1 MLSKDELPDCPVATT
16 LRLIGNKWKVFILQR
31 LLDRPYGFNELHR
44 SIEGI
49 SEKALSD
56 NLKALEA
63 DGIITKTMTD
73 DNPPRSIYSLSQ
85 TGDTMRPIISAL
97 EEWGLGYQA
106 TVRSS

>member
-16 LRLIGNKWKVFILQR
+16 LRLIGNKWKVFVLQR

-49 SEKALSD
+49 SEKSLSD

-63 DGIITKTMTD
+63 DGIITKTVTD
-73 DNPPRSIYSLSQ
+73 DNPPRSIYELSP
-85 TGDTMRPIISAL
+85 TGNTMRPIISAL
-97 EEWGLGYQA
+97 EEWGLGYQSM
-106 TVRSS
+106 VRSS